1 MCCERSV
8 KSMMCC
14 SRVMCCARC
23 VVVALSESRDVFL
36 RIVFEAEALR
46 AWDAAGLCPAP
57 NAAEIVTPRDDA
69 PAEGVNA
76 EEKKQTLPDD
86 VPAEVV
92 NEELFGASPSVPAV
106 SASRLSGKQPSAV
119 APGICRFVSTLELTS
134 LKRITKK
141 L

>member
-1 MCCERSV
+1 M

-76 EEKKQTLPDD
+76 EEKSRLCQMMFRQK
-86 VPAEVV
+86 
-92 NEELFGASPSVPAV
+92 ASTKSCSARRRQCQPSVPAACRASSQAQSRQV
-106 SASRLSGKQPSAV
+106 SADLFRLWN
-119 APGICRFVSTLELTS
+119 
-134 LKRITKK
+134 
-141 L
+141 